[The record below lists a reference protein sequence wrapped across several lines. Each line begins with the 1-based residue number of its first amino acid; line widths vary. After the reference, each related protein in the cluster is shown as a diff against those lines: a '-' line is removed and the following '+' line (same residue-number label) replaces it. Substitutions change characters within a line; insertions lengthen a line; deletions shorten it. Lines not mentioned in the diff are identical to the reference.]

1 MTTLAPSHANRGRTL
16 ELALEQSNGVYRE
29 RGIALVHK
37 VPTAWL
43 PIRGSSGKIITAKVD
58 EPACVDFLG
67 VYRGRAI
74 AFDAKETRKER
85 WPVSAVT
92 GLQLRWLEDWDRAA
106 GVGFLVVQYVLE
118 GDEAYLVP
126 FSRLAIWYHRACW
139 PRGEKSVHV
148 DEARSSCQ
156 RVVSARGVLLDYLAA
171 LDEVLAARVA

>member
-1 MTTLAPSHANRGRTL
+1 MTTLGSPHANRGRTL
-16 ELALEQSNGVYRE
+16 ELVLEQSNAVYRE

-58 EPACVDFLG
+58 EPTCVDFLG

-74 AFDAKETRKER
+74 AFDAKETRQQR

-92 GLQLRWLEDWDRAA
+92 GLQLRWLEDWDRA
-106 GVGFLVVQYVLE
+106 GGTGFLVVQYVLE
-118 GDEAYLVP
+118 GDEAYLVT
-126 FSRLAIWYHRACW
+126 FNQLAVWYHRACW

-148 DEARSSCQ
+148 DEARATCR
-156 RVVSARGVLLDYLAA
+156 RVVSARGVLLDYLVA
-171 LDEVLAARVA
+171 LDEATAASAA